1 MKYFITDGTLPCLYT
16 AIFYAITEKEC
27 VITSNANL
35 QLTLDSLV
43 VHVTEEADKAERV
56 YKKIT
61 KLDSYATNDIE
72 LVWRAQCAQKEQLIF
87 EYVKL
92 LVRANASVRDCLADK
107 QVFDFLAVRNKVTGE
122 LHNMKGFLRF
132 IEMESGAFY
141 APYSPDHDITD
152 LLVPHFM
159 TRFKQQKF
167 VIHDVKRK
175 KAAIYNGKDW
185 ILCHTEGA
193 EIYLSEYEKAFEDL
207 WKKYYNA
214 VNISARPHEK
224 QMKGYMP
231 MRYWDF
237 MPEKQNNNPQN
248 QNNE

>member
-1 MKYFITDGTLPCLYT
+1 MKYFITDGTLPALYT
-16 AIFYAITEKEC
+16 AIFYAIQEKEC
-27 VITSNANL
+27 VITSDDAI
-35 QLTLDSLV
+35 QLTLDSQV
-43 VHVTEEADKAERV
+43 KHISEEGDKAERV
-56 YKKIT
+56 YNKI
-61 KLDSYATNDIE
+61 KRLDSGAPNDIN
-72 LVWRAQCAQKEQLIF
+72 LVWRSENSQKEQLIF

-92 LVRANASVRDCLADK
+92 MVRAKTSVRDCLADK
-107 QVFDFLAVRNKVTGE
+107 QVFDFLAVRSKVSGE

-141 APYSPDHDITD
+141 APYSPDNDITD
-152 LLVPHFM
+152 LLVPHFVA
-159 TRFKQQKF
+159 RFKQQKF

-175 KAAIYNGKDW
+175 KAAIYDGTDW

-214 VNISARPHEK
+214 VNIAARPHEK

-231 MRYWDF
+231 VRYWKF
-237 MPEKQNNNPQN
+237 MPEKQD
-248 QNNE
+248 NNEAPH